1 MGIEKM
7 SQLTVEGTLD
17 KLDDALML
25 CCESRMFQISDVSGG
40 TLLRSTNEQNPYEG
54 AYTELRDTAQALNI
68 TPEFVDYSNI
78 SYESAE
84 DFKAYHTELSQQLSE
99 LRTAYEDMQTALEE
113 HMQTDSYVK
122 HMLHMDVSFT
132 ELFNMRYIKS
142 RFGKMPAENL
152 AKLEYYDKKC
162 LHFMTFEEKDG
173 YAWGLYLTPNKSS
186 EFADMVMN
194 SLCFE
199 RTRLPDY
206 LIHDPDS
213 TDEVLQQIITNEKNI
228 VADLEKKISS
238 FADTHRSELLS
249 VMSKLKYLYD
259 CFELRKKALI
269 SDGRFSFSGYCPT
282 RNSTQLT
289 DKLTA
294 IESVTTTQIPIKGRM
309 ASADVPVKLK
319 NNFIFRPFEMFV
331 KMYGLPEYGTFD
343 PTPYVAVTY
352 MLMFGIM
359 FGDVGQGL
367 AISLLG
373 LVMSRFSKN
382 GLFPIMTRIGLFS
395 AAFGVLY
402 GSVFG
407 IETIIEPFFHRENVW
422 KLLGYTEQPHNIFQV
437 ATVLLIAALGIG
449 IVLITISMTFNTVL
463 NFRKRK
469 WGEALFSVNG
479 VCGLTFYI
487 SLVAGVACMFMLDIN
502 LFSPVYIICLI
513 VLPLVL
519 IFFKHPLSD
528 LISGIKHEE
537 KMSVGN
543 FIIENFIDL
552 FEAALSFLSN
562 TMSFLRIGGFIL
574 SHAGMMLV
582 VAQLAGTNVPDAE
595 ITVGT
600 VITYIIGNLI
610 VMGVEGL
617 LVGIQILRLEF
628 YEIFNRFYSGN
639 GQSFRPVQITFE
651 TEN

>member
-1 MGIEKM
+1 MGIERM
-7 SQLTVEGTLD
+7 SQLTIEGTLD

-25 CCESRMFQISDVSGG
+25 CCESRMFQMSDVSKPMLQNTG
-40 TLLRSTNEQNPYEG
+40 EANPYES
-54 AYTELRDTAQALNI
+54 AYSELKDMAMALGI
-68 TPEFVDYSNI
+68 PLEFVDYSKI

-84 DFKAYHTELSQQLSE
+84 DFKSYSTQLSSQLSE
-99 LRTAYEDMQTALEE
+99 LRTAYADMEDALEE
-113 HMQTDSYVK
+113 HEQTDSYVK
-122 HMLHMDVSFT
+122 HMLNIDVSFT
-132 ELFNMRYIKS
+132 ELFNMKYVKS
-142 RFGKMPAENL
+142 RFGRMPVENL

-162 LHFMTFEEKDG
+162 LHFISFEEKEG

-194 SLCFE
+194 SLYFE
-199 RTRLPDY
+199 RTHLPDY

-213 TDEVLQQIITNEKNI
+213 TDEVLKQIIANEKQI
-228 VADLEKKISS
+228 IADIKKKMDS
-238 FADTHRSELLS
+238 FADAHKEELLA
-249 VMSKLKYLYD
+249 VISKLKYLYD

-269 SDGRFSFSGYCPT
+269 SDNKFSFGGYCPT
-282 RNSTQLT
+282 RECGKLT

-294 IESVTTTQIPIKGRM
+294 IESVTTTQIPIKGGM
-309 ASADVPVKLK
+309 ASENVPVKLR
-319 NNFIFRPFEMFV
+319 NNIIFRPFEMFV

-373 LVMSRFSKN
+373 LVMTRFSKN

-407 IETIIEPFFHRENVW
+407 IETIIEPFFHRENIW
-422 KLLGYTEQPHNIFQV
+422 RLLGYTEQPHNIFQV
-437 ATVLLIAALGIG
+437 ATVLLIAALAIG

-479 VCGLTFYI
+479 VCGLTFYL
-487 SLVAGVACMFMLDIN
+487 SLIAGVACMFLLGVN
-502 LFSPVYIICLI
+502 LFNPAYIICLI

-528 LISGIKHEE
+528 LLSGTRHGE

-582 VAQLAGTNVPDAE
+582 VAQLAGTNVEGAVW
-595 ITVGT
+595 TVGT

-639 GQSFRPVQITFE
+639 GQSFRPVQITFDAE
-651 TEN
+651 A

>member
-1 MGIEKM
+1 MGIERM
-7 SQLTVEGTLD
+7 SQLTVEGSLGR
-17 KLDDALML
+17 LDDALML
-25 CCESRMFQISDVSGG
+25 CCESRMFQISDVSSVTVLHGI
-40 TLLRSTNEQNPYEG
+40 NEQNPYEG
-54 AYTELRDTAQALNI
+54 AYNELREIANTLKI
-68 TPEFVDYSNI
+68 TPEFVDYSSV

-84 DFKAYHTELSQQLSE
+84 DFKNYHSELSQKLSE
-99 LRTAYEDMQTALEE
+99 LKTAYEDMIAALEE
-113 HMQTDSYVK
+113 HRQTDSYVK
-122 HMLHMDVSFT
+122 HMLHLDVSFI

-142 RFGKMPAENL
+142 RFGKMPVENL
-152 AKLEYYDKKC
+152 KKLEYYDKKC
-162 LHFMTFEEKDG
+162 LHFINFEEKDG

-194 SLCFE
+194 SLYFE

-213 TDEVLQQIITNEKNI
+213 TDEILRQIISNEEGI
-228 VADLEKKISS
+228 VADLENKINS
-238 FADTHRSELLS
+238 FADTHRDELLA

-269 SDGRFSFSGYCPT
+269 SDDRFSFGGYCPT
-282 RNSTQLT
+282 RHCDELT
-289 DKLTA
+289 DKLSA
-294 IESVTTTQIPIKGRM
+294 IDSVTTTQIPIKGRL
-309 ASADVPVKLK
+309 ASADVPVKLR
-319 NNFIFRPFEMFV
+319 NNIIFRPFEMFV

-407 IETIIEPFFHRENVW
+407 IETIIEPFFHRENIW
-422 KLLGYTEQPHNIFQV
+422 RLLGYTEQPHNIFQV

-479 VCGLTFYI
+479 VSGLTFYI

-502 LFSPVYIICLI
+502 LFTPAYIICLI

-528 LISGIKHEE
+528 LISGTKHEE

-600 VITYIIGNLI
+600 IITYIIGNLI

-639 GQSFRPVQITFE
+639 GKLFRPIEITFD

>member
-25 CCESRMFQISDVSGG
+25 CCESKLFQISDVSNP
-40 TLLRSTNEQNPYEG
+40 LQSTNEQNPYEG
-54 AYTELRDTAQALNI
+54 VYSELKETAHGLKI
-68 TPEFVDYSNI
+68 PLEFVDYSSI

-84 DFKAYHTELSQQLSE
+84 EFKSYSTELTKQLSE
-99 LRTAYEDMQTALEE
+99 LRTAYADMEEALEE
-113 HMQTDSYVK
+113 HKLTDSYVK
-122 HMLHMDVSFT
+122 HMLNIDVSFT
-132 ELFNMRYIKS
+132 ELFNMKYVKS
-142 RFGKMPAENL
+142 RFGRLPVENL

-162 LHFMTFEEKDG
+162 LHFISFEENGG
-173 YAWGLYLTPNKSS
+173 YAWGLYITPNKSS

-194 SLCFE
+194 SLYFE
-199 RTRLPDY
+199 RIHLPDY
-206 LIHDPDS
+206 LIHDPSS
-213 TDEVLQQIITNEKNI
+213 TDEVLKQIIANEEKIMEGI
-228 VADLEKKISS
+228 VQKMDS
-238 FADTHRSELLS
+238 FAEIHKDEILAVL
-249 VMSKLKYLYD
+249 SKLKYLYE
-259 CFELRKKALI
+259 CFELRKKTLI
-269 SDGRFSFSGYCPT
+269 SDEKFSFGGYCPT
-282 RNSTQLT
+282 RECGKLT
-289 DKLTA
+289 DRLTA
-294 IESVTTTQIPIKGRM
+294 LESVTTTQIPIKGGM
-309 ASADVPVKLK
+309 ASADVPVKLR
-319 NNFIFRPFEMFV
+319 NNIIFRPFEMFV

-373 LVMSRFSKN
+373 LVMTRFSKN

-407 IETIIEPFFHRENVW
+407 IETIIEPFFHRENIW
-422 KLLGYTEQPHNIFQV
+422 RLLGYSEQPHNIFQV
-437 ATVLLIAALGIG
+437 ATVLLIAALAIG
-449 IVLITISMTFNTVL
+449 IILITISMTFNTVL

-479 VCGLTFYI
+479 VAGLTFYL
-487 SLVAGVACMFMLDIN
+487 SLIAGVACMFLLGVN
-502 LFSPVYIICLI
+502 LFNPVYIICLI
-513 VLPLVL
+513 VLPLML

-528 LISGIKHEE
+528 LISGTKHGE

-582 VAQLAGTNVPDAE
+582 VAQLAGTNVEGAVW
-595 ITVGT
+595 TVGT

-639 GQSFRPVQITFE
+639 GQSFRPVRITFE
-651 TEN
+651 TEQ

>member
-1 MGIEKM
+1 MGIERM
-7 SQLTVEGTLD
+7 SQLTIEGTLD

-25 CCESRMFQISDVSGG
+25 CCESRMFQMSDVSKPMLQNTG
-40 TLLRSTNEQNPYEG
+40 EANPYESV
-54 AYTELRDTAQALNI
+54 YSELKDMAMALEI
-68 TPEFVDYSNI
+68 PLEFVDYSGI

-84 DFKAYHTELSQQLSE
+84 DFKSYSTQLSSQLSE
-99 LRTAYEDMQTALEE
+99 LRTAYADMEEALKE
-113 HMQTDSYVK
+113 HEQTDSYVK
-122 HMLHMDVSFT
+122 HMLNIDVSFT
-132 ELFNMRYIKS
+132 ELFNMKYVKS
-142 RFGKMPAENL
+142 RFGRMPVENL

-162 LHFMTFEEKDG
+162 LHFISFEEKEG
-173 YAWGLYLTPNKSS
+173 YAWGLYLTPNKTS

-194 SLCFE
+194 SLYFE
-199 RTRLPDY
+199 RTHLPDY
-206 LIHDPDS
+206 LIHDPES
-213 TDEVLQQIITNEKNI
+213 TDEVLKQIIANEKQI
-228 VADLEKKISS
+228 IADIKKKMDS
-238 FADTHRSELLS
+238 FADAHKEELLA
-249 VMSKLKYLYD
+249 VISKLKYLYD

-269 SDGRFSFSGYCPT
+269 SDNKFSFGGYCPT
-282 RNSTQLT
+282 RECGKLT

-294 IESVTTTQIPIKGRM
+294 IESVTTTQIPIKGGM
-309 ASADVPVKLK
+309 ASENVPVKLR
-319 NNFIFRPFEMFV
+319 NNIIFRPFEMFV

-373 LVMSRFSKN
+373 LVMTRFSKN

-407 IETIIEPFFHRENVW
+407 IETIIEPFFHRENIW
-422 KLLGYTEQPHNIFQV
+422 RLLGYAEQPHNIFQV
-437 ATVLLIAALGIG
+437 ATVLLIAALAIG

-479 VCGLTFYI
+479 VCGLTFYL
-487 SLVAGVACMFMLDIN
+487 SLIAGVACMFLLGVN
-502 LFSPVYIICLI
+502 LFNPAYIICLI

-528 LISGIKHEE
+528 LLSGTKHGE

-582 VAQLAGTNVPDAE
+582 VAQLAGTNVEGAVW
-595 ITVGT
+595 TVGT

-639 GQSFRPVQITFE
+639 GQSFRPVQITFDAE
-651 TEN
+651 A

>member
-1 MGIEKM
+1 MGIERM
-7 SQLTVEGTLD
+7 SLLTVEGDLD
-17 KLDDALML
+17 RLDDALMI
-25 CCESRMFQISDVSGG
+25 CCNSGLFQITDSGST
-40 TLLRSTNEQNPYEG
+40 TLHTISEQNPYES
-54 AYTELRDTAQALNI
+54 AYSSMCEMAATLNI
-68 TPEFVDYSNI
+68 TPTLC
-78 SYESAE
+78 SYENITQQSGE
-84 DFKAYHTELSQQLSE
+84 DFLSYCSTTNAELSDIKREYDDIS
-99 LRTAYEDMQTALEE
+99 ASLEE
-113 HMQTDSYVK
+113 HLRTDSYVK
-122 HMLHMDVSFT
+122 HLIGLDVSFHD
-132 ELFNMRYIKS
+132 LFNMRYINATIG
-142 RFGKMPAENL
+142 RMPAENQQ
-152 AKLEYYDKKC
+152 KLEYYENKC
-162 LHFMTFEEKDG
+162 IHFIPFESNAE
-173 YAWGLYLTPNKSS
+173 YVWGVYLAPKNSS
-186 EFADMVMN
+186 KFAEMVMN
-194 SLCFE
+194 SLYFE
-199 RTRLPDY
+199 PAVLPDY
-206 LIHDPDS
+206 LNADAATSDIML
-213 TDEVLQQIITNEKNI
+213 EQIIEDETKLKKQ
-228 VADLEKKISS
+228 LEKELNS
-238 FADTHRSELLS
+238 FSKNHRDEFLA

-259 CFELRKKALI
+259 CFELRKKALVD
-269 SDGRFSFSGYCPT
+269 DGRFSFTGYCPT
-282 RNSTQLT
+282 KQCRALSE
-289 DKLTA
+289 KLAA
-294 IESVTTTQIPIKGRM
+294 IEDVVTVEVPIKGRS
-309 ASADVPVKLK
+309 ASSDVPVKLK
-319 NNFIFRPFEMFV
+319 NNILFRPFEMFV
-331 KMYGLPEYGTFD
+331 KMYGLPEYNSFD

-373 LVMSRFSKN
+373 LIGTRLSKN
-382 GLFPIMTRIGLFS
+382 GLFPIMTRIGVLS

-407 IETIIEPFFHRENVW
+407 IETLIEPFFHRENIW
-422 KLLGYTEQPHNIFQV
+422 RLFGYTERPENIFQV
-437 ATVLLIAALGIG
+437 ATVLLIAALCIG
-449 IVLITISMTFNTVL
+449 ILLIVISMSFNTVL

-469 WGEALFSVNG
+469 WGEALFNVNG
-479 VCGLTFYI
+479 VCGLVFYI
-487 SLVAGVACMFMLDIN
+487 SLIAGAGGMFMLGIN
-502 LFSPVYIICLI
+502 LFTPVYIICLI

-528 LISGIKHEE
+528 LISGTKHSE
-537 KMSVGN
+537 KMSIGN

-639 GQSFRPVQITFE
+639 GKSFRPIEIRFE
-651 TEN
+651 TET